1 MKTTKIFALLLAA
14 SLTCTLFF
22 SCNKNSEG
30 SGDNNGGINLPE
42 NENKTEE
49 IITNENYASS
59 ELISFEGTVD
69 EIYEDGSMLIYSPFF
84 GVNYNYAAIVELDE
98 NSVID
103 GFEVK
108 KNHQI
113 RFDVYS
119 AVKKS
124 EPLTVVA
131 SKLSLVKEVSTQ
143 REEEAARIE
152 KVQQAA
158 EEYKNGNSKD

>member
-1 MKTTKIFALLLAA
+1 MKTTKILALLAA
-14 SLTCTLFF
+14 AVLACTTMV
-22 SCNKNSEG
+22 SCNRTNAG
-30 SGDNNGGINLPE
+30 QDNDKGNINLPE
-42 NENKTEE
+42 NENKQEE
-49 IITNENYASS
+49 IITNENYADS

-84 GVNYNYAAIVELDE
+84 GVNYKYAAIVELDK

-108 KNHQI
+108 KNNQI

-131 SKLSLVKEVSTQ
+131 SKLTLVKEVSTQ
-143 REEEAARIE
+143 REQEAARIE

-158 EEYKNGNSKD
+158 EAYKKGNSGK

>member
-1 MKTTKIFALLLAA
+1 MKYTAKILAILLASA
-14 SLTCTLFF
+14 MLCANLSGCG
-22 SCNKNSEG
+22 NKNEND
-30 SGDNNGGINLPE
+30 GDTGINLPE
-42 NENKTEE
+42 NENKSEE
-49 IITNENYASS
+49 IITNENYADS
-59 ELISFEGTVD
+59 ELIGFEGTID

-98 NSVID
+98 NTVID

-108 KNHQI
+108 KNQCI
-113 RFDVYS
+113 LFDVYS

-131 SKLSLVKEVSTQ
+131 SKLSLVKEISTQ

-152 KVQQAA
+152 KVQKAA
-158 EEYKNGNSKD
+158 EEYKNGNNKD